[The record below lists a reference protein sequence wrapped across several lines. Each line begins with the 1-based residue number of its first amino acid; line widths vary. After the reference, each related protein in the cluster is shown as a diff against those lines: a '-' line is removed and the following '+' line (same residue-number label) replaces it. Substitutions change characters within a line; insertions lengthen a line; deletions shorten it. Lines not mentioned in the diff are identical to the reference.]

1 MRHAAR
7 AMLFLC
13 CLLLA
18 AGSQAQNIVTLRV
31 AAQTGTE
38 PKFIDGGNGRVIGL
52 CIDIFRTIERIDPG
66 LVFAGD
72 QQWLPLIRAV
82 SEVTTRQD
90 DLACAIQRSPERER
104 QLVFLDPVI
113 IQFQYLLVARADDQL
128 VVNSWDDLRALGER
142 GVVLVNRGFTTSDYL
157 KQLGGLQINASAT
170 DPAINLQMLV
180 ARRGRVFLHR
190 NPGLETLIARTG
202 MTGKVKVLPHVMY
215 ENPTYVALGK
225 HVDAAVVAR
234 VRRAVEQMERTGE
247 LARIVK
253 KWE

>member
-1 MRHAAR
+1 MY
-7 AMLFLC
+7 
-13 CLLLA
+13 
-18 AGSQAQNIVTLRV
+18 
-31 AAQTGTE
+31 
-38 PKFIDGGNGRVIGL
+38 K
-52 CIDIFRTIERIDPG
+52 
-66 LVFAGD
+66 
-72 QQWLPLIRAV
+72 
-82 SEVTTRQD
+82 RQ
-90 DLACAIQRSPERER
+90 
-104 QLVFLDPVI
+104 

-128 VVNSWDDLRALGER
+128 VVNSWDDVRALGER

-170 DPAINLQMLV
+170 DPAINLHMLV

-190 NPGLETLIARTG
+190 NPGLKTLIARTG

-215 ENPTYVALGK
+215 ENPTYIAIGK

-234 VRRAVEQMERTGE
+234 VRRALEQMEHTGE